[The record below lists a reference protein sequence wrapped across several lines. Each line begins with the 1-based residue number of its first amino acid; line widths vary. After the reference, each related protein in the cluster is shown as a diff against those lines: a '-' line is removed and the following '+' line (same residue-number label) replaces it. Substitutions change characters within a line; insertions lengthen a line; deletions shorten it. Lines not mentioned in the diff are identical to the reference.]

1 MWITCGRDVYK
12 IGPCGKNRFLCAIST
27 KEVLKFYTTDM
38 KGFSDFR
45 NYGKTE
51 KSRQFSVQYEECLL
65 LLYSIRKKPSVA
77 DQIFLY
83 RSHTVR
89 AVGGCRDDLTE
100 LLRADIACGEHARHA
115 RHTVFAGFDVA
126 SLIGFYGAC
135 DQCGDRND
143 ADGNN
148 TPSTVIIPASPAF
161 LFVTFTPDTI
171 SFPSMESTTV
181 SHTISTFGSASSASW
196 RTPAAAVHRGGGSR
210 KPFCTFW
217 QGKSHPPRRH
227 RRRR

>member
-1 MWITCGRDVYK
+1 
-12 IGPCGKNRFLCAIST
+12 
-27 KEVLKFYTTDM
+27 M

-143 ADGNN
+143 ADGNKHAVYRDHTGFCSLPSRR
-148 TPSTVIIPASPAF
+148 TPSRFPRWNPQPYPTPFPHSAVPAVHPGEHR
-161 LFVTFTPDTI
+161 LP
-171 SFPSMESTTV
+171 
-181 SHTISTFGSASSASW
+181 
-196 RTPAAAVHRGGGSR
+196 AVHRGGGSR

>member
-1 MWITCGRDVYK
+1 MFIKLARVEK
-12 IGPCGKNRFLCAIST
+12 PRFLCAIST

-143 ADGNN
+143 ADGNKHA
-148 TPSTVIIPASPAF
+148 VYRSP
-161 LFVTFTPDTI
+161 
-171 SFPSMESTTV
+171 
-181 SHTISTFGSASSASW
+181 H
-196 RTPAAAVHRGGGSR
+196 
-210 KPFCTFW
+210 
-217 QGKSHPPRRH
+217 
-227 RRRR
+227 